1 MQSYQS
7 IALSNSVAKVLLNM
21 KVSILSLS
29 ALLGVAAGFSSV
41 PRNSQRASSL
51 TSSGV
56 HMSSTAVDAAP
67 FAKPPR

>member
-1 MQSYQS
+1 
-7 IALSNSVAKVLLNM
+7 M

-41 PRNSQRASSL
+41 PQNSQRASSL